1 VGEESH
7 LDEMR
12 SAIRGDFERLARR
25 RGDQEL
31 LRVPDAAEA
40 DAEPA
45 SAEDEPE
52 NSQRS
57 WLARLLAP
65 P

>member
-7 LDEMR
+7 LDDMR

-31 LRVPDAAEA
+31 LRVPDESLP
-40 DAEPA
+40 DDEPDVAEPE
-45 SAEDEPE
+45 AEP
-52 NSQRS
+52 QRRS
-57 WLARLLAP
+57 WLERLFAP
-65 P
+65 